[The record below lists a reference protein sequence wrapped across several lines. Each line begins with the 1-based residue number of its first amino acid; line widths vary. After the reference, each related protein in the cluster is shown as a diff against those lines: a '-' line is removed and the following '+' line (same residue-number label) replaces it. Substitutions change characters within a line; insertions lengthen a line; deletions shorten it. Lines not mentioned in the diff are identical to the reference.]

1 MIISCSGGLCQTR
14 TNRRRADGCGGRGLT
29 GKPHAPA
36 VLMPRGASAAGE
48 AFELLSSMYLAERVG
63 LRHVAA
69 PFYTRLSRG
78 KWVQFDGLFARADG
92 SRLVLEAKF
101 YRGPI
106 GLATPGIA
114 ARINFT
120 KELAADGIALASR
133 RGFRRD
139 IMRLRLPVEKV
150 LLSWPGMQKG
160 LAKGGAGGLLTAA
173 LDVVSPVAGGL
184 RAASGAVLKAD
195 ETDGSC
201 VSDDGFVFAP
211 PNVERWARRLPAS
224 PRDIDVCAPPAPKTF
239 TGDLSIEGAWAI
251 EDSLRGFA
259 PASPELLV
267 MLLRTLAAGPLR
279 FDDIRRRT
287 WRSGYRGRKGGLRNA
302 LKDLCVVGAAERFK
316 TARGNFYGLVPGGP
330 AGAAGRLE
338 RALEGWPAWIY
349 FRRRAAG
356 ADKYRIAAAL
366 SSAFSGF
373 HPYARSLYN
382 PAKVAG
388 LLALRRYFAPSD
400 STTRPS

>member
-1 MIISCSGGLCQTR
+1 MIISCSGGLCQSR
-14 TNRRRADGCGGRGLT
+14 TNRRTAGGCGGRGLT
-29 GKPHAPA
+29 GPHAPA

-48 AFELLSSMYLAERVG
+48 AFELLSSMYLAEKVG
-63 LRHVAA
+63 LRHAA
-69 PFYTRLSRG
+69 SPFYTRLSRG
-78 KWVQFDGLFARADG
+78 KWVQFDGLFTRADG

-101 YRGPI
+101 CRGPI
-106 GLATPGIA
+106 GLTTPGIA

-120 KELAADGIALASR
+120 KELAADGIVLASR
-133 RGFRRD
+133 RGFGRD

-150 LLSWPGMQKG
+150 LLSWPGMRKG
-160 LAKGGAGGLLTAA
+160 LAEARAGGLLTAA
-173 LDVVSPVAGGL
+173 LDVVNPVAGGL
-184 RAASGAVLKAD
+184 RAASGAVLKAGGTD
-195 ETDGSC
+195 EGS
-201 VSDDGFVFAP
+201 VSADGFVFAP
-211 PNVERWARRLPAS
+211 PDVERWVRRLPAS
-224 PRDIDVCAPPAPKTF
+224 PRDIDVCAPPAPRTF
-239 TGDLSIEGAWAI
+239 SGGLSIETAWAI

-267 MLLRTLAAGPLR
+267 MLLGTLAAGPLR

-287 WRSGYRGRKGGLRNA
+287 WRCGYRGGKGGLRNA

-330 AGAAGRLE
+330 ADAAGRLE
-338 RALEGWPAWIY
+338 RALERWPAWIY

-356 ADKYRIAAAL
+356 ADKYRIAADL
-366 SSAFSGF
+366 SSAFCGF
-373 HPYARSLYN
+373 YPYARSLYN